1 MSVQTK
7 PIIQRTINN
16 GWRVFFFMFSMVL
29 GIGFSIFSIQGDV
42 SSFDWLRFLTL
53 SDEWLEQLPM
63 FLLALLSLAIIIFSS
78 GFRYHVLLKIK
89 LKNFRFR
96 TSLMYGILARYYVL
110 ITPWALGSQPILIGM
125 MHQRKIPIGLAT
137 SVVMMDLLFMRLSM
151 AVIVLFALIGFGH
164 LVTPGIY
171 IIAWVGFFF
180 TCINP
185 VILVL
190 ASLHSWL
197 EHGILKVIG
206 LIFPKKKDK
215 METSLT
221 TMFFHYRQ
229 SFKEFRNQLIPMIK
243 VTIFSLMSQFS
254 LLALPFFIMASFSSS
269 LFELSQ
275 IEFSLV
281 NITMMMAISDAIFGI
296 VPTLGGAGVAE
307 FTFATVFSIFLK
319 GNYLL
324 WAILLWRFMLFYIWL
339 LIGAGISL
347 YLALFE
353 KNKNNH
359 S

>member
-1 MSVQTK
+1 
-7 PIIQRTINN
+7 
-16 GWRVFFFMFSMVL
+16 
-29 GIGFSIFSIQGDV
+29 
-42 SSFDWLRFLTL
+42 
-53 SDEWLEQLPM
+53 
-63 FLLALLSLAIIIFSS
+63 
-78 GFRYHVLLKIK
+78 
-89 LKNFRFR
+89 
-96 TSLMYGILARYYVL
+96 
-110 ITPWALGSQPILIGM
+110 
-125 MHQRKIPIGLAT
+125 
-137 SVVMMDLLFMRLSM
+137 
-151 AVIVLFALIGFGH
+151 
-164 LVTPGIY
+164 
-171 IIAWVGFFF
+171 
-180 TCINP
+180 
-185 VILVL
+185 
-190 ASLHSWL
+190 
-197 EHGILKVIG
+197 VIG